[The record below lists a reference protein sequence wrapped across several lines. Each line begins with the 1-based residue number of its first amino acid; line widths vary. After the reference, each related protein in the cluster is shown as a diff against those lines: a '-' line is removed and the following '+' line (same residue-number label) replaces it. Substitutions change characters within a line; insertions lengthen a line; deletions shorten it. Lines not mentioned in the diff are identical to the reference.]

1 MTITHEDLDQFLEM
15 GNLYRRNPL
24 SSVVY
29 TDGVK
34 FMVDE
39 AGADWLIDEIVS
51 AQTRPRVAGEPFQT
65 WRLQVEPSQ
74 EAILTCWRAAPL
86 DTDGR
91 DDVVFK
97 KRIDYTDFPL
107 DEINLYCVRGTIMLP
122 NEY

>member
-15 GNLYRRNPL
+15 GNLYRRNPH
-24 SSVVY
+24 SSVAY

-34 FMVDE
+34 FMADE
-39 AGADWLIDEIVS
+39 ADADWLIDEIVS
-51 AQTRPRVAGEPFQT
+51 AQTRPRVAGEQFQT
-65 WRLQVEPSQ
+65 WTLQVEPSQ
-74 EAILTCWRAAPL
+74 EAVLTCWRAAPL
-86 DTDGR
+86 DDDGR

-107 DEINLYCVRGTIMLP
+107 DEVSLYCVRGTIMLP

>member
-15 GNLYRRNPL
+15 GNLHRRNPL

-34 FMVDE
+34 FMADE
-39 AGADWLIDEIVS
+39 ADADWLIDEIVS
-51 AQTRPRVAGEPFQT
+51 AQTRPRVAGEEFQT
-65 WRLQVEPSQ
+65 WRLKVEPSQ
-74 EAILTCWRAAPL
+74 EAVLTCWRAAPL
-86 DTDGR
+86 DDGR

-107 DEINLYCVRGTIMLP
+107 DEISLYCVRGTIMLP